1 MSTTLTIRTD
11 PALRE
16 ALEKKA
22 AEQGK
27 SLSQCVRD
35 ILESTLIIRPLKER
49 ISKLKGSLAL
59 SKKSTDAWR
68 REIRKRNWRS

>member
-1 MSTTLTIRTD
+1 MGTTLTIRTD

-22 AEQGK
+22 AEQGN

-35 ILESTLIIRPLKER
+35 ILESTLIKRPLKER
-49 ISKLKGSLAL
+49 ISKLKGSLSL
-59 SKKSTDAWR
+59 SKKSTDSWR